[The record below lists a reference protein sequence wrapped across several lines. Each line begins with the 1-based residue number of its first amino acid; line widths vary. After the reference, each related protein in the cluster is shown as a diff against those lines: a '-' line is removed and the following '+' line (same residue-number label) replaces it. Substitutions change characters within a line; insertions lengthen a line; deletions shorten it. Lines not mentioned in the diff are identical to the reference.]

1 MAEELPQ
8 LNFPLLP
15 TLLISMAA
23 YLIASAFFSVYEMA
37 IDTLFL
43 CFLQVRPN
51 SDEIPAKQPLMGDFL
66 TIMIEY

>member
-1 MAEELPQ
+1 MAEELPH

-43 CFLQVRPN
+43 CFLQVRSN
-51 SDEIPAKQPLMGDFL
+51 SDTIPAKQPLMGDFL